1 MSVKEKLKKIPLVM
15 TVWRHLVWPV
25 FRHFY
30 QSWVYQKCKSVK
42 YHKLFVK
49 TKLHYQNVAKTIK
62 EREDAKLRFACYVVY
77 SSSFGGYGIMDLM
90 LKNPSKY
97 SPKIVICPDVARGVE
112 NLKNSYIKTKNFFIE
127 KYGEDYVVDGYDQLN
142 NEFIDV
148 SEQFDVIYCA
158 NPYDGMVNK
167 VHGIE
172 YLSKKNVLPIY
183 INYGF
188 SISKWHFKSVERSL
202 ELSLFYKYFADT
214 TYTLTEIKKYNLN
227 KAKNVILSGY
237 SKMDDLKTT
246 QEKKSSKLKI
256 LLSPHHT
263 IKGINSDLQLSNF
276 LEYSDL
282 ILKLADMYPDIEFV
296 FRPHPLLFINL
307 INSGI
312 WSQNQVDDYIKK
324 IKNKGIEYST
334 GGDYL
339 HLFSECDAIIHDCGS
354 YMVEWLY
361 TGKPCCYVVDNERK
375 LRKQLCLLGN
385 KALDFHFLAH
395 NENEIIKF
403 VDDLKHGSKFYYPNN
418 EIEKN
423 IMINYP
429 NASKFILENIL

>member
-1 MSVKEKLKKIPLVM
+1 MSVKENIKKIPFVM
-15 TVWRHLVWPV
+15 PVWHKLFFPM
-25 FRHFY
+25 Y
-30 QSWVYQKCKSVK
+30 KILLQSWIWQFCKSIK
-42 YHKLFVK
+42 YHALFVK
-49 TKLHYQNVAKTIK
+49 TEKHYENVLNQLKAQKGK
-62 EREDAKLRFACYVVY
+62 KLRFACYVVY

-97 SPKIVICPDVARGVE
+97 SPKIVICPDVARGTE
-112 NLKNSYIKTKNFFIE
+112 NLKKTYKVTKNFFIK
-127 KYGEDYVVDGYDQLN
+127 KYGEEYIIDGYDEVTD
-142 NEFIDV
+142 EFKDV
-148 SEQFDVIYCA
+148 SDQFDVIYCA
-158 NPYDGMVNK
+158 NPYDAMVNK
-167 VHGIE
+167 FHSIA
-172 YLSKKNVLPIY
+172 YLSTKNVLPIY

-227 KAKNVILSGY
+227 KGKNVVLSGY
-237 SKMDDLKTT
+237 AKMDDLKTV
-246 QEKKSSKLKI
+246 QEKKSSKLRI

-276 LEYSDL
+276 IEYSDL

-296 FRPHPLLFINL
+296 FRPHPLLFTNL
-307 INSGI
+307 INGGI
-312 WSQNQVDDYIKK
+312 WSQNQVDDYVKK
-324 IKNKGIEYST
+324 IKDKGIEYSIV
-334 GGDYL
+334 GDYL

-354 YMVEWLY
+354 FMVEWLY
-361 TGKPCCYVVDNERK
+361 TGKPCCYVVENEKK

-395 NENEIIKF
+395 SENEIIKF
-403 VDDLKHGSKFYYPNN
+403 IDNLKNGTKFHYSNY

-429 NASKFILENIL
+429 KVSKFILENIL